1 MGCSCRTLREEPLAK
16 MFPKRSPWGVAFL
29 LEGSRDPALR
39 HSGAGFSFRRM
50 TRELVRLFLRH
61 IRNVE
66 RLASFGQRDPR
77 IPQASI
83 MFALLGVV
91 CFLR

>member
-1 MGCSCRTLREEPLAK
+1 
-16 MFPKRSPWGVAFL
+16 
-29 LEGSRDPALR
+29 
-39 HSGAGFSFRRM
+39 M

-66 RLASFGQRDPR
+66 RLASFGQRDPG

-83 MFALLGVV
+83 MFALLRIV